1 MAYDTL
7 TRSVL
12 STLSFD
18 AERSRLELGGAP
30 FGFHA
35 DAYNT
40 RVLRICEDMMGYQE
54 AGRLLYECAEATTYE
69 LLKKTLLD
77 GPGKGEFQALSLTER
92 LEAVFEIYK
101 ALAYGAILVAAA
113 SPDRARFT
121 SASSYLAEGWL
132 ENKERWHLDDREGPA
147 CHDIC
152 GHIAAA
158 MAVAAGKPPG
168 SYRVT
173 EVQCR
178 SYRNGAL
185 CEFLAEVR

>member
-54 AGRLLYECAEATTYE
+54 AGRLLYECAEATTYA
-69 LLKKTLLD
+69 LLKKTVLD
-77 GPGKGEFQALSLTER
+77 GPGNGEFQALGLTER

-101 ALAYGAILVAAA
+101 ALAYGAIFVAAA
-113 SPDRARFT
+113 TPDRARFN
-121 SASSYLAEGWL
+121 SASSYLAEAGW
-132 ENKERWHLDDREGPA
+132 R
-147 CHDIC
+147 
-152 GHIAAA
+152 
-158 MAVAAGKPPG
+158 
-168 SYRVT
+168 T
-173 EVQCR
+173 
-178 SYRNGAL
+178 RNGGTWTTAKDRPVTTS
-185 CEFLAEVR
+185 AVTSRRPWPSPPANHRARIA